1 MCRKG
6 TVHTGTD
13 PPMRHLIGI
22 DIGTSGIK
30 TVIVDER
37 GGLAARAFE
46 EIPLH
51 TPRPNWAEQDPA
63 DWWRAASKTV
73 REAMS
78 TAGVPAESIAGI
90 GLSGQMHSSVLLDDR
105 DEVLRPSILW
115 CDTRTSEQCRWITE
129 KAGEENL
136 VEWVSNPALEG
147 FTAPKLVW
155 VRDHEPDVY
164 DRIRRIMLPK
174 DYIRFRMTGEYAMEV
189 SDAAGTLLFDVRER
203 RWSGPMLDA
212 IGLPSGFLP
221 PTFESIDVCGR
232 VTAEVAADMG
242 LKAGTPV
249 VGGGADNTC
258 GAVGAGIVRA
268 GRILAS
274 LGTSGV
280 IFAHTD
286 DVRVDP
292 QLRVHTF
299 CHSVP
304 DKWYLM
310 GVTLFAGGAFKWL
323 RNTLGDVETSAAR
336 MLDTDPY
343 ELLTAQAARAPAG
356 CEGLVFLPY
365 LMGERTPHKDAN
377 ARGAFIG
384 ITGRHGRPHIIR
396 SVMEGVT
403 FALRDSIEIMRELG
417 LSVGQVRSTGG
428 GARSSLWRQI
438 QADVY
443 GAEVV
448 TVNAGEGP
456 AFGAAILAAVG
467 TGVHGTVE
475 EAADELVVV
484 ESRTEP
490 NPKVAER
497 YEECYGIFKS
507 MYPVLKPGF
516 DALGGMVGR
525 QS

>member
-1 MCRKG
+1 
-6 TVHTGTD
+6 
-13 PPMRHLIGI
+13 MRHLIGI

-30 TVIVDER
+30 TIIVDEG
-37 GGLAARAFE
+37 GGLAARAFA

-51 TPRPNWAEQDPA
+51 TPRPNWAEQDPE
-63 DWWRAASKTV
+63 DWWRAALNTV
-73 REAMS
+73 REAMDAS
-78 TAGVPAESIAGI
+78 GVAADSIAGI
-90 GLSGQMHSSVLLDDR
+90 GLSGQMHSSVLLDEH

-115 CDTRTSEQCRWITE
+115 CDTRTTEQCRRITE
-129 KAGEENL
+129 QAGEENL
-136 VEWVSNPALEG
+136 VRWVSNPALEG
-147 FTAPKLVW
+147 FTAPKLIW
-155 VRDHEPDVY
+155 VRDHEPQVY
-164 DRIRRIMLPK
+164 DRIRRVLLPK
-174 DYIRFRMTGEYAMEV
+174 DYIRFRMTGEFAMEV

-212 IGLPSGFLP
+212 IGLPAAFFP
-221 PTFESIDVCGR
+221 PTFESIDICGR
-232 VTAEVAADMG
+232 VTEEVAGKTG

-258 GAVGAGIVRA
+258 GAVGAGIVRS

-280 IFAHTD
+280 VFAHTD

-292 QLRVHTF
+292 ELRVHTF

-310 GVTLFAGGAFKWL
+310 GVTLFAGGAFQWL
-323 RNTLGDVETSAAR
+323 RNTLGEVEVSAAR

-343 ELLTAQAARAPAG
+343 ELMTAQAARAPAG
-356 CEGLVFLPY
+356 SEGLVFLPY

-384 ITGRHGRPHIIR
+384 LTARHDRPHMIR

-417 LSVGQVRSTGG
+417 LSVTQVRSTGG

-438 QADVY
+438 QADIY

-448 TVNAGEGP
+448 TVNAEEGP

-467 TGVHGTVE
+467 TGVYGTVE
-475 EAADELVVV
+475 EAADDLVAVS
-484 ESRTEP
+484 SRTEP
-490 NPKVAER
+490 DREASAR
-497 YEECYGIFKS
+497 YEECYGIFKA
-507 MYPVLKPGF
+507 MYPALKPGF
-516 DALGGMVGR
+516 DALGAMVEK
-525 QS
+525 QV

>member
-1 MCRKG
+1 
-6 TVHTGTD
+6 
-13 PPMRHLIGI
+13 MRHLIGI

-63 DWWRAASKTV
+63 DWWRAAANTV
-73 REAMS
+73 REAMAAAAVS
-78 TAGVPAESIAGI
+78 AESIAGI
-90 GLSGQMHSSVLLDDR
+90 GLSGQMHSSVLLDER
-105 DEVLRPSILW
+105 DEVLRPAILW
-115 CDTRTSEQCRWITE
+115 CDTRTSGQCRWITE
-129 KAGEENL
+129 TAGQENL
-136 VEWVSNPALEG
+136 VDWVSNPALEG
-147 FTAPKLVW
+147 FTAPKLIW
-155 VRDHEPDVY
+155 VRDNEPSVY
-164 DRIRRIMLPK
+164 DRIRRVMLPK
-174 DYIRFRMTGEYAMEV
+174 DYIRFRMTGEFAMEV
-189 SDAAGTLLFDVRER
+189 SDAAGTLLFDVRKR
-203 RWSGPMLDA
+203 RWSDAMLDA
-212 IGLPSGFLP
+212 IGLPAGFLP
-221 PTFESIDVCGR
+221 PTFESVDVCGR
-232 VTAEVAADMG
+232 VTVEVAADLG
-242 LKAGTPV
+242 LKPGTLV

-292 QLRVHTF
+292 GLRVHTF

-310 GVTLFAGGAFKWL
+310 GVTLFAGGAFQWL
-323 RNTLGDVETSAAR
+323 RNTLGDVEVSAAR

-356 CEGLVFLPY
+356 SEGLVFLPY

-377 ARGAFIG
+377 ARGAYIG
-384 ITGRHGRPHIIR
+384 ITGRHGRPHLIR
-396 SVMEGVT
+396 AVMEGVT

-417 LSVGQVRSTGG
+417 LSVTQVRSTGG
-428 GARSSLWRQI
+428 GARSGLWRQI

-448 TVNAGEGP
+448 TVNAEEGP

-467 TGVHGTVE
+467 TGVYGTVE
-475 EAADELVVV
+475 EAADELVKVV
-484 ESRTEP
+484 SSTEP
-490 NPKVAER
+490 EPEASER
-497 YEECYGIFKS
+497 YEECYGIFRS
-507 MYPVLKPGF
+507 MYPALKPGF
-516 DALGGMVGR
+516 DTLGGMVEKQRSG
-525 QS
+525 S

>member
-1 MCRKG
+1 
-6 TVHTGTD
+6 
-13 PPMRHLIGI
+13 MRHLVGI

-30 TVIVDER
+30 TIIVDER

-63 DWWRAASKTV
+63 DWWRTASNTV
-73 REAMS
+73 RAAMGA
-78 TAGVPAESIAGI
+78 AGVPADSIAGI
-90 GLSGQMHSSVLLDDR
+90 GLSGQMHSSVLLDER

-115 CDTRTSEQCRWITE
+115 CDTRTSAQCRWITE

-136 VEWVSNPALEG
+136 VRWVSNPALEG
-147 FTAPKLVW
+147 FTAPKLIW
-155 VRDHEPDVY
+155 VRDHEPRVY
-164 DRIRRIMLPK
+164 ERIRRVLLPK

-212 IGLPSGFLP
+212 IGLPPDFMP
-221 PTFESIDVCGR
+221 PTYESIDVCGQ
-232 VTAEVAADMG
+232 VTEAAAAELG
-242 LKAGTPV
+242 LAAGTPV

-258 GAVGAGIVRA
+258 GAVGAGIVRS
-268 GRILAS
+268 GRILSS

-280 IFAHTD
+280 VFAHTD

-292 QLRVHTF
+292 GLRVHTF

-310 GVTLFAGGAFKWL
+310 GVTLFAGGAFQWL
-323 RNTLGDVETSAAR
+323 RNTLGEVEMSAAR

-343 ELLTAQAARAPAG
+343 ELMTAQAARAPVG
-356 CEGLVFLPY
+356 SEGLVFLPY

-384 ITGRHGRPHIIR
+384 ITGRHGRPHLIR

-417 LSVGQVRSTGG
+417 LSVAQVRSTGG

-438 QADVY
+438 QADIY

-448 TVNAGEGP
+448 TVNAEEGP

-467 TGVHGTVE
+467 TGVYGTVE
-475 EAADELVVV
+475 EAADELVAVV
-484 ESRTEP
+484 SRTEP
-490 NPKVAER
+490 DRAAASR
-497 YEECYGIFKS
+497 YEECYGIFRS
-507 MYPVLKPGF
+507 MYPALKPGF
-516 DALGGMVGR
+516 DALGGMVAK
-525 QS
+525 QA